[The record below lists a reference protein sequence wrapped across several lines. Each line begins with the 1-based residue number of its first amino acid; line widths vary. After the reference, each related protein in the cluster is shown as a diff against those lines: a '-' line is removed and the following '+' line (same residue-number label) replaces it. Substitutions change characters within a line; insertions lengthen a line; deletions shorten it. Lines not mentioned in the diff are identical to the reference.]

1 MNTRSPKRQRASSRT
16 TPAATAP
23 DVKTAQA
30 VMAPE
35 PNAVSE
41 VADLAYRLFLARGG
55 SHGQDLDDWYE
66 AERQLRVHRS

>member
-1 MNTRSPKRQRASSRT
+1 
-16 TPAATAP
+16 
-23 DVKTAQA
+23 
-30 VMAPE
+30 MAPE

>member
-16 TPAATAP
+16 APAATAP

-30 VMAPE
+30 IAPD
-35 PNAVSE
+35 PNAVNE

-66 AERQLRVHRS
+66 AERQLRMHRS